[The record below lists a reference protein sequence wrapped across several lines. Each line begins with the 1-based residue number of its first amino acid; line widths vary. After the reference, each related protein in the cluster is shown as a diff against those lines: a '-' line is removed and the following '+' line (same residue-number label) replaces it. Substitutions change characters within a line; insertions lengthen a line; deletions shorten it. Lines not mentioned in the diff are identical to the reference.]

1 MSECFP
7 LLPRQKVRFCDHLTE
22 DAVNEIIV
30 EEAQTGWRVK
40 QILYAPIGFRDQL
53 AILFT
58 IEDEKEED

>member
-1 MSECFP
+1 MLHFP
-7 LLPRQKVRFCDHLTE
+7 PYEKVRFCEHLTE

-58 IEDEKEED
+58 RYEKEED